1 MSKFNKKKSGDLPPV
16 STASLPDIVFM
27 LLFFF
32 MVATVMRDD
41 EMLVENSL
49 PAANQVEKLE
59 DKKKLVNI
67 YIGKPSSS
75 YQATFGTSDVV
86 QLGDKISQI
95 KDVYNYVN
103 TQRNAMPENLQ
114 KEMMVSLKVDKN
126 AKVGVLTDVKEELKE
141 AEALKITYTSTQGD
155 PMNNIKRR

>member
-1 MSKFNKKKSGDLPPV
+1 MSKFNKKKSGELPPV

-59 DKKKLVNI
+59 DKNKLVNI

-75 YQATFGTSDVV
+75 YQPTFGTSDVV